1 MTFRLNIALIVGVAA
16 LAGCGT
22 QPSISPIYS
31 GGSGQDYD
39 ASLGTDSA
47 LTAEEFD
54 TSTDAEREAAAQTD
68 SKLGVE
74 LGTTSATLG
83 NAAAPG
89 FWLET
94 PLVASRVK
102 GHVKDPKTGKSLK
115 VDLIPIEGPATAGSR
130 LSLPAMRLLDVDLQ
144 SIVNLTVY
152 QS

>member
-1 MTFRLNIALIVGVAA
+1 MIIRLRIALLGGVVA
-16 LAGCGT
+16 LAGCAA
-22 QPSISPIYS
+22 QPSLSPINS
-31 GGSGQDYD
+31 GGAGQEF
-39 ASLGTDSA
+39 ASADSA
-47 LTAEEFD
+47 QTAEDFD
-54 TSTDAEREAAAQTD
+54 TSTDAEREAAVQTD
-68 SKLGVE
+68 PKLGTE

-83 NAAAPG
+83 NAATPG

-94 PLVASRVK
+94 PLVSSRVK

-144 SIVNLTVY
+144 SIVNLDVY